1 MAPSR
6 MNLIPIESIDDPRVS
21 DYANLRDV
29 ELLQRA
35 EMGLETSGE
44 NVPGDAPVHWRA
56 RENGGSAHR
65 GLFMGEGELVVRRMI
80 DSPFEVRSVFL
91 TPTRL
96 KSIGDALERLA
107 RVDTVVFDK
116 TGGPVYV
123 GARRGRSAVVGFN
136 IHRGILA
143 CGVRGEGTSVGRL
156 LDRDGP
162 LLVLEDLFNHD
173 NIGSIFRNAAALA
186 GTRAGV
192 VLTEKCADPLYRKCI
207 RVSVGN
213 VLSIPFARV
222 ESVEA
227 LSRARG
233 GAGAPAGGWELW
245 ALSPRGDAEPLRAAV
260 EEVARARRAGAA
272 RRVALMLG
280 SEGPGLSASAMACA
294 DRLVRIPMRRS
305 HENVDSLNVAVAAA
319 IALHEL
325 GSAMEVE

>member
-107 RVDTVVFDK
+107 PCV
-116 TGGPVYV
+116 PVYV
-123 GARRGRSAVVGFN
+123 AAPRVLSAVVGFN

-233 GAGAPAGGWELW
+233 GAGAPTGGWELW
-245 ALSPRGDAEPLRAAV
+245 ALSPRGDAEPLRAAA
-260 EEVARARRAGAA
+260 EGVARARRAGAA

>member
-1 MAPSR
+1 

-96 KSIGDALERLA
+96 KTIEDALRRTPEG
-107 RVDTVVFDK
+107 V
-116 TGGPVYV
+116 PVYV
-123 GARRGRSAVVGFN
+123 AEPRVLSAVVGFN

>member
-1 MAPSR
+1 

-56 RENGGSAHR
+56 RENGGPAHR

-96 KSIGDALERLA
+96 KTIEDALRRMPEG
-107 RVDTVVFDK
+107 V
-116 TGGPVYV
+116 PVYV
-123 GARRGRSAVVGFN
+123 AEPRVLSAVVGFN

-143 CGVRGEGTSVGRL
+143 CGVRGEGASVGRL

-245 ALSPRGDAEPLRAAV
+245 ALSPRGDAEPLRVAV
-260 EEVARARRAGAA
+260 EEVARARRAGEA

>member
-56 RENGGSAHR
+56 RENGGPAHR

-96 KSIGDALERLA
+96 KTIEDALRRMPEG
-107 RVDTVVFDK
+107 V
-116 TGGPVYV
+116 PVYV
-123 GARRGRSAVVGFN
+123 AEPRVLSAVVGFN

-143 CGVRGEGTSVGRL
+143 CGVRGEGASVGRL

-245 ALSPRGDAEPLRAAV
+245 ALSPRGDAEPLRVAV
-260 EEVARARRAGAA
+260 EEVARARRAGEA

>member
-56 RENGGSAHR
+56 RENGGPAHR

-96 KSIGDALERLA
+96 KTIEDALRRMPED
-107 RVDTVVFDK
+107 V
-116 TGGPVYV
+116 PVYV
-123 GARRGRSAVVGFN
+123 AEPRVLSAVVGFN

-233 GAGAPAGGWELW
+233 GAGAPPGGWELW
-245 ALSPRGDAEPLRAAV
+245 ALSPRGDAEPLRVAV

>member
-44 NVPGDAPVHWRA
+44 NVPGDTPVHWRA

-107 RVDTVVFDK
+107 PGV
-116 TGGPVYV
+116 PVYV
-123 GARRGRSAVVGFN
+123 AAPRVLSAVVGFN

-233 GAGAPAGGWELW
+233 GAGAPPGGWELW

-280 SEGPGLSASAMACA
+280 SEGPGLSESAMACA